1 MGDYLS
7 RLALA
12 SQRAPGLRGFQL
24 LGYNDLARLEV
35 FFLAFDF
42 DQRREYFGG
51 DVSDESIHGY
61 CKAIRWTETTIIAR
75 SGPYCLEA
83 IATITATAPDLRTA
97 ELSIACPLSCDRRPI
112 VADLL
117 DLALMTASLSY
128 RQLIVNRELAMPELL
143 GLLRGSP
150 SAMFD
155 GDIVRID
162 VPVGDATVVAC

>member
-12 SQRAPGLRGFQL
+12 SERAPGLRGFQV
-24 LGYNDLARLEV
+24 LGYNDLQRLEA

-42 DQRREYFGG
+42 DQRRDYFGG
-51 DVSDESIHGY
+51 GVSNESVLDF

-83 IATITATAPDLRTA
+83 IATIAAMAPDLRAA
-97 ELSIACPLSCDRRPI
+97 ELSMACPLSCDRRPI

-143 GLLRGSP
+143 TLLRGSP
-150 SAMFD
+150 SATF
-155 GDIVRID
+155 GADIVRID
-162 VPVGDATVVAC
+162 VPVGNARVVAC